1 MAKLRASRSEIMSN
15 ARLKLYP
22 SACCLQV
29 SNAIIFREPGWEPCK
44 RTYDVPPKGKGS
56 DPERS
61 ILVSRARAK
70 SAVRDIALLNS
81 FGFFFTWTLDPKK
94 INRHDADEVKRAVMN
109 CLKNL
114 VKRKGFSYV
123 LVPELHKDGAI
134 HFHGLCNL
142 GSMCIERAVN
152 PHTNKPMSTDRGQP
166 IFNMPDWKFGYS
178 TCIPIDD
185 NYTRTCNYLVKY
197 LTKDA
202 VVGAQKI
209 FGKWYFSSRN
219 LARKPAIQ
227 LVSDVS
233 FDEFREENPD
243 CPVID
248 LYRDVKL
255 SSAWIGG
262 ASL

>member
-44 RTYDVPPKGKGS
+44 RSYDVPPKGKGS

-61 ILVSRARAK
+61 MLVSRARAK

-114 VKRKGFSYV
+114 VKRKAF
-123 LVPELHKDGAI
+123 
-134 HFHGLCNL
+134 
-142 GSMCIERAVN
+142 
-152 PHTNKPMSTDRGQP
+152 PMSSFRS
-166 IFNMPDWKFGYS
+166 F
-178 TCIPIDD
+178 
-185 NYTRTCNYLVKY
+185 TRT
-197 LTKDA
+197 
-202 VVGAQKI
+202 
-209 FGKWYFSSRN
+209 
-219 LARKPAIQ
+219 ARFTFMVCATWEVCALNVP
-227 LVSDVS
+227 
-233 FDEFREENPD
+233 
-243 CPVID
+243 
-248 LYRDVKL
+248 
-255 SSAWIGG
+255 
-262 ASL
+262 

>member
-1 MAKLRASRSEIMSN
+1 MTKFRATRSEIMSN

-44 RTYDVPPKGKGS
+44 RSYDVPPKGKGS

-61 ILVSRARAK
+61 MLVSRARAK

-134 HFHGLCNL
+134 HFHGLCTWEV
-142 GSMCIERAVN
+142 CA
-152 PHTNKPMSTDRGQP
+152 
-166 IFNMPDWKFGYS
+166 
-178 TCIPIDD
+178 
-185 NYTRTCNYLVKY
+185 
-197 LTKDA
+197 
-202 VVGAQKI
+202 
-209 FGKWYFSSRN
+209 
-219 LARKPAIQ
+219 
-227 LVSDVS
+227 
-233 FDEFREENPD
+233 
-243 CPVID
+243 
-248 LYRDVKL
+248 L
-255 SSAWIGG
+255 SVP
-262 ASL
+262 